1 VRAFGAGSGPLSGSR
16 LGLSLFEASRTFVAE
31 RFLRPAQ
38 EFVQTE
44 AAGGLV
50 LLSATLAALLWANSP
65 WNDSYFDLWHAHLA
79 FDVAVVSVND
89 TLGHLMNDGLMTIFF
104 FVVGL
109 EIKRELL
116 HGELASPR
124 KAALPVAAALGGM
137 IVPALIFAA
146 WNGFAIPMASDLA
159 FALGALA
166 LLGRR
171 VPFALKVFV
180 LGLAIVDDL
189 GAISVI
195 AVFYSEGL
203 AWIPVLYALGLAA
216 VMVLAARAGVRS
228 VNVYVVLGILFWL
241 AVYKSGVEATLAG
254 VALAMLTPSR
264 PQYSPKE
271 FEVSA
276 MDLLV
281 DYRHTRNDNDADAAQ
296 AVLGQ
301 FEELTRGTEA
311 PLERLE
317 RTLHPWVS
325 YGVVPVFALANAG
338 VDLSGGILG
347 DATGSRVAGGL
358 AMGLILGKPLG
369 ILLFSW
375 LAIRLGIAEL
385 PDNVRFVHI
394 LGAGILCGIGF
405 TVTLFVTSLAFSNE
419 ALVAEGKVAIL
430 SAALVA
436 GVAGYVYLWIAPGSP
451 DAEPGSREQGPHVSV
466 PGA

>member
-1 VRAFGAGSGPLSGSR
+1 MSGSP

-38 EFVQTE
+38 EFVHTE

-50 LLSATLAALLWANSP
+50 LLAATLAALLWANSP
-65 WNDSYFDLWHAHLA
+65 WNGSYFDLWHAQVSLDA
-79 FDVAVVSVND
+79 AVVSIHD
-89 TLGHLMNDGLMTIFF
+89 TVGHLVNDGLMTVFF

-109 EIKRELL
+109 EIKREVL

-146 WNGFAIPMASDLA
+146 WNGGGEGAHGWGIPMATDIA

-171 VPFALKVFV
+171 VPFTLKVF
-180 LGLAIVDDL
+180 LLALAIVDDL
-189 GAISVI
+189 GAIVVI
-195 AVFYSEGL
+195 AVFYSES
-203 AWIPVLYALGLAA
+203 IALGPLFWAVALAGG
-216 VMVLAARAGVRS
+216 MVVLSRAGVRS
-228 VNVYVVLGILFWL
+228 VDVYVFLGLLFWL
-241 AVYKSGVEATLAG
+241 AVYKSGIHATLAG

-271 FEVSA
+271 FEASA
-276 MDLLV
+276 MGLLV
-281 DYRHTRNDNDADAAQ
+281 DYRHTRSDNDADAAQ

-301 FEELTRGTEA
+301 FESLTRGTES

-317 RTLHPWVS
+317 RMLHPWVS
-325 YGVVPVFALANAG
+325 YAVVPVFALANAG
-338 VDLSGGILG
+338 VDLSGGIVG
-347 DATGSRVAGGL
+347 DAAGSRISAGVALGL
-358 AMGLILGKPLG
+358 LVGKPLG
-369 ILLFSW
+369 ILVFSW
-375 LAIRLGIAEL
+375 LAVRLRLAEL
-385 PDNVRFVHI
+385 PANVGFVHV
-394 LGAGILCGIGF
+394 LGAGILGGIGF
-405 TVTLFVTSLAFSNE
+405 TVSLFVTGLAFSNE
-419 ALVAEGKVAIL
+419 AFVAESKVAIL
-430 SAALVA
+430 GASLVA
-436 GVAGYVYLWIAPGSP
+436 GVAGYVYLWIAPGEP